1 MATINTA
8 THTIEEGPGY
18 ILATDKVTGKK
29 SKMAIDLRGMNDSS
43 RKALYELRLRK
54 DLPSRA
60 KEELEMLLMGEGFM
74 NSVGLMQPNWRR
86 ILQNSL
92 QHRNMQLRDRIARIK
107 SLANGSAIN
116 RYTGVNEQAVA
127 ALNAAAAANVAA
139 NAATVAAANAATVA
153 AANAAPVMS
162 LETVSNANS
171 ANSAVEEEEE
181 EEEFAGANMPIPGA
195 SLPNLGIMRGIR
207 GFFSKKNNT
216 NAPTTKPARRELT
229 DKEWWEMQTIYGAY
243 GGRKKTRKHRK
254 AHKKSRKASK
264 KGKSRKH

>member
-54 DLPSRA
+54 DLPSKA

-181 EEEFAGANMPIPGA
+181 FAGANMPIPGA